1 MNAEPP
7 GQGRPRPGPAPAL
20 VGRALAPIY
29 GLAVRARNRRFD
41 AGRGVRRLPLPVIS
55 VGNLSVGG
63 TGKTPMVAW
72 IVQRLATA
80 GVPPAIAMRGYSP
93 DGRHGPDSD
102 EALQYRTLAPGV
114 PIAADPDRYAAVT
127 RLLAEPAGAAVRCVV
142 LDDGF
147 QHRALARDLDI
158 VLIDATRDPFADRL
172 LPAGWLREPVESL
185 RRAGAVVITHAEC
198 AQPGAVDRIDQCL
211 QRLMD
216 RPADAVVRHAWAGL
230 RLSDPPYDDD
240 HPQPVSW
247 LAGRRALALCG
258 IGNPGPFIAMSRAA
272 CGSCDVQVFP
282 DHETYAPSTVAGA
295 FVRSEAFFRGA
306 AAHEPVLT
314 TEKDWT
320 KLRTVARGL
329 WSRPVARPVL
339 ELRFDRGERALTD
352 RVLAAAGAPPAAP

>member
-1 MNAEPP
+1 MNAEPA
-7 GQGRPRPGPAPAL
+7 GGKSRTGPAPAL

-72 IVQRLATA
+72 IVRRLSAA

-93 DGRHGPDSD
+93 DGNHGPESD
-102 EALQYRTLAPGV
+102 EALQYRELVPGV
-114 PIAADPDRYAAVT
+114 PIAADPDRFAAVT
-127 RLLAEPAGAAVRCVV
+127 RLLAEPVAASVRCVV

-147 QHRALARDLDI
+147 QHRSLGRDLDV
-158 VLIDATRDPFADRL
+158 VLIDATRNPFADRL

-185 RRAGAVVITHAEC
+185 RRAGMVVITHAES
-198 AQPGAVDRIDQCL
+198 AQAGAIDRIDDSL
-211 QRLMD
+211 RGLLG

-230 RLSDPPYDDD
+230 RLSEPPYNAD
-240 HPQPVSW
+240 HVETVPW
-247 LAGRRALALCG
+247 LSGRRVLALCG
-258 IGNPGPFIAMSRAA
+258 IGNPGPFVAMARAA
-272 CGSCDVQVFP
+272 CGACDVQVFP

-295 FVRSEAFFRGA
+295 FVRSQAFIRGA
-306 AAHEPVLT
+306 GGPDFILT

-329 WSRPVARPVL
+329 WTRPVVRPVL
-339 ELRFDRGERALTD
+339 ELRFDRGERALAD
-352 RVLAAAGAPPAAP
+352 RVLATAGAPPAAP